1 MFLQIL
7 LGFNGALYAL
17 TQCVCT
23 PKGRVLVPFSGL
35 DFAFFRLELGMVFE
49 GMAGLYERIYRFNSK
64 CVRKIEKFANSNWI
78 LRNLFRYCFNLS
90 NNGIIS

>member
-1 MFLQIL
+1 MPH
-7 LGFNGALYAL
+7 
-17 TQCVCT
+17 
-23 PKGRVLVPFSGL
+23 PKGKGFSAVFG
-35 DFAFFRLELGMVFE
+35 FRLCLFSLELGMVFE